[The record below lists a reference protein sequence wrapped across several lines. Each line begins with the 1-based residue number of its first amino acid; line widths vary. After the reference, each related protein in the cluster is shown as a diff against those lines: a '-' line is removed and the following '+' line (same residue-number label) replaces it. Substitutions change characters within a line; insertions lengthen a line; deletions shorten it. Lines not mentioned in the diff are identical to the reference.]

1 MRHQPNI
8 DDDDDDDVDDDDDDD
23 DEGGYGDDEHWA
35 NFGQN
40 ISNFFGRGEDPP
52 QSFSIFCQMRSL
64 N

>member
-8 DDDDDDDVDDDDDDD
+8 DDDDDDDDDD

-52 QSFSIFCQMRSL
+52 NLFPYFVKCGH
-64 N
+64 